1 MSSQNFNPQSIQN
14 FSNNDVNDI
23 RNSHYYENTN
33 YQTLNEGQ
41 QRFIDEKSARLAR
54 RRQAIRKPS
63 LERQGGF
70 EHFDEN
76 YGNDHQKQ
84 PNQYED
90 HYNNSAK
97 LNEQFYSVDDSF
109 RQDSYES
116 YTNSLGPDV
125 ELETDVSLGT
135 NFNQYNNSSQAPQR
149 NNNEIS
155 AGLTN
160 WNNESETDFQNDT
173 QWKRNCDK
181 KEQWKTSSKSDSTI
195 WQTVSEED
203 HFEDTVQV
211 FNNNKEEKQSPQF
224 FTPKTSLDQS
234 CDIPNG
240 RRESLGRQSTEETI
254 PADEVHAKET
264 DSSKGLPS
272 SISTQPQHSAIKSES
287 KPSGEPKTVK
297 FSDDIPEK
305 GPPQTNATTTS
316 IFPSS
321 FTSSLSNNANPDG
334 LSRARVRWIAA
345 FNKITSDFS
354 EVFHKF
360 QIFNAIF

>member
-1 MSSQNFNPQSIQN
+1 
-14 FSNNDVNDI
+14 VNDI
-23 RNSHYYENTN
+23 QNSHYYENTN
-33 YQTLNEGQ
+33 YQTINEGQ
-41 QRFIDEKSARLAR
+41 QRFIDQKSARLAR

-76 YGNDHQKQ
+76 YGIDHQKQ

-90 HYNNSAK
+90 HYNSSAK
-97 LNEQFYSVDDSF
+97 LSEQFYSVDDSF

-155 AGLTN
+155 AGLIN

-181 KEQWKTSSKSDSTI
+181 KEQWKSSSKSDSTI
-195 WQTVSEED
+195 WQTVSEDD

-211 FNNNKEEKQSPQF
+211 FNNNKEEKNSPQF

-234 CDIPNG
+234 CDISNG

-254 PADEVHAKET
+254 PADEVHARET
-264 DSSKGLPS
+264 DLSKGLPS
-272 SISTQPQHSAIKSES
+272 LISTQPQHSAIKSEN

-305 GPPQTNATTTS
+305 SPPQTNATSSS

-334 LSRARVRWIAA
+334 LSKARVRWIAA

-354 EVFHKF
+354 EVLHIFRF
-360 QIFNAIF
+360 FFNAIFLDFFLCYSKDYYFI